1 MQEERVY
8 FKVLKDA
15 PWAAGVCVP
24 GQREYRDKSPYQ
36 DQLPVVGQLSGPSCF
51 GPVSFLQ
58 RLLTADLTV
67 GFPPGE
73 TLPSLTAKRAD
84 IIRDSAPLGVN
95 NGAGR

>member
-1 MQEERVY
+1 MY
-8 FKVLKDA
+8 LKMLKDA
-15 PWAAGVCVP
+15 PSAACVRVP
-24 GQREYRDKSPYQ
+24 GQCESHKSPHQ

-73 TLPSLTAKRAD
+73 TLPKF
-84 IIRDSAPLGVN
+84 
-95 NGAGR
+95 NGKENGYNFGFCPVRSE